1 MKNISKNILLTTAV
15 ALTSVSAFAEEAAA
29 ATGAGGI
36 SNIGLA
42 FLGLGI
48 AVAGA
53 ALAQGK
59 IASASLEGIARNPQA
74 GDKMFLPFIL
84 GLAFVESITLLAFV
98 IALIK

>member
-1 MKNISKNILLTTAV
+1 MKNISRNVLLTAIV
-15 ALTSVSAFAEEAAA
+15 ALTSVSAFAEEGAVV
-29 ATGAGGI
+29 AGGI